1 MANRVLLVP
10 FVLACAGV
18 LAVFLLFGL
27 GTLGSQYDPARVW
40 ELEFGPTLPSS
51 QYCEAEQ
58 PSRFIKR
65 PLTACF
71 SFAYVLVG
79 FAIVTR
85 TVADVATLPEDRNLF
100 SLLERETFW
109 GLVLGAGPVFVGFAS
124 FLALGSNT
132 EYFDSLLRTSW
143 WVTIN
148 LFAAFAWARALQYKQ
163 AEFDR
168 AVVFS
173 YPSLPP
179 LMVCGLTLNVLLGV
193 FREEIIRGDGEVA
206 LVFFLLW
213 NLLLPVYLHWKVCQ
227 QFASI
232 RPFRFAQSLLAG
244 AGAWTLYLFSTAGY
258 LCLSPQSAVQP
269 YAAFQIFSALAL
281 WLAYQFFRSDTEP
294 FEYRIVVQNHRDQAS
309 RDFGVHHLASAY
321 LVPENDPYAS
331 TAGRGSNGSRRRA
344 VPDAMVANPPQQ
356 LSRRSL
362 QVEDSGSARR
372 ISRDESGRMMLQ
384 REGSERGGGSF
395 HSQNSGGRRSVSE
408 TRRTSR
414 GNSLGDI
421 PIVMATAEVAS
432 GGRSSRALSETVLA
446 QPEGGRPMSG
456 SMDSFANLGSPIT
469 TAPARPV
476 SVSRPVAVVA
486 QTASSTAAAA
496 ARQPNRPSF
505 HEVSANSGEFIPA
518 ARPLP
523 PSLPE
528 RRVSAAMQPPSP
540 VQRVSVAAT
549 GRLASNSV
557 SEDGGE
563 GRPSFVP
570 GRSRRSSVDRPDN
583 NAAVRLLERG
593 GGVGGERTV
602 ERERALSGAALD
614 SRTVQLRSP
623 EEAQHRKQSLLIA
636 AAQARNPS
644 STPLDNANM
653 TTEERLDSLRR
664 QRAQLQ
670 RDRSA
675 SGSIL

>member
-1 MANRVLLVP
+1 MANKVLLVP
-10 FVLACAGV
+10 FVLASAGV

-27 GTLGSQYDPARVW
+27 GTLGSQYDPVLVW
-40 ELEFGPTLPSS
+40 ELEFGPALPPY
-51 QYCEAEQ
+51 QQCEAEQ
-58 PSRFIKR
+58 PARFIKR
-65 PLTACF
+65 PVTACF
-71 SFAYVLVG
+71 SFVYVLVG

-132 EYFDSLLRTSW
+132 AYFDALLQTSW

-163 AEFDR
+163 AGFDR
-168 AVVFS
+168 AVAFS

-179 LMVCGLTLNVLLGV
+179 LLVCGVALNVLLGV
-193 FREEIIRGDGEVA
+193 FRDEIIRGDGQVA

-213 NLLLPVYLHWKVCQ
+213 NLLLPVYVHWKTCQ
-227 QFASI
+227 PFASI

-244 AGAWTLYLFSTAGY
+244 AGAWTLYLFSAAAY
-258 LCLSPQSAVQP
+258 LCLSPQGAVQP
-269 YAAFQIFSALAL
+269 YAAFQVFSALAL

-309 RDFGVHHLASAY
+309 REFGVHHLASAY

-331 TAGRGSNGSRRRA
+331 TAGRGSTGSRRRA
-344 VPDAMVANPPQQ
+344 VPDAVAASQVQQ
-356 LSRRSL
+356 PSRRSM
-362 QVEDSGSARR
+362 QVEDAGSARR

-384 REGSERGGGSF
+384 REGSERGGGGSF

-408 TRRTSR
+408 TRRASR

-421 PIVMATAEVAS
+421 PIVMATAEVAG
-432 GGRSSRALSETVLA
+432 GGRSSRALSET
-446 QPEGGRPMSG
+446 EGGGRPLSG
-456 SMDSFANLGSPIT
+456 SMDSFANRV
-469 TAPARPV
+469 PAAAATPVRPV
-476 SVSRPVAVVA
+476 SVSRPVPVVA
-486 QTASSTAAAA
+486 QTATAVAA

-505 HEVSANSGEFIPA
+505 HEVSANSGELIPA

-523 PSLPE
+523 PGLPE
-528 RRVSAAMQPPSP
+528 RRASAAVLPPP
-540 VQRVSVAAT
+540 VQRVSVAAAPAT

-557 SEDGGE
+557 SEDAE

-570 GRSRRSSVDRPDN
+570 GRSRRSSVDRADN

-636 AAQARNPS
+636 AAQARNS
-644 STPLDNANM
+644 SSAAAAPDNANM

-675 SGSIL
+675 SGNY